1 MLNILLCL
9 TSTALLNAAL
19 FYAKTLL
26 MIVGII
32 LKAALYTITALI
44 AFAANSLLCR
54 MALAD
59 GAIDAWNFTAIRLL
73 SGAACLGL
81 IMMAQAHY
89 LRRNSLK
96 RTNLKQ
102 NSLKR
107 TALKQTGN
115 LDPAVLTDKGDWLSA
130 ISLVVYALCFSVAY
144 QALDTGTGALILFA
158 VVQLTMIGWGIYNK
172 EPLNRI
178 QWLALLIALIGFIYL
193 MLPSAATPSLSGALM
208 MAISGAAWG
217 IYSIR
222 GKTCV
227 SPLRTTGFNFL
238 RSLVAV
244 PILALIGMSYLSTIS
259 MTGVMLAVASGTIAS
274 GIGYSMWYVAMPL
287 LKTTQSAVVQ
297 LCVPVLAAIM
307 GVVFLSEQLT
317 LEFIIAS
324 SVILGAVLVFV
335 LNKK

>member
-1 MLNILLCL
+1 M
-9 TSTALLNAAL
+9 
-19 FYAKTLL
+19 
-26 MIVGII
+26 
-32 LKAALYTITALI
+32 KAALYTIIALI

-54 MALAD
+54 MALVD
-59 GAIDAWNFTAIRLL
+59 GGIDAWNFTAIRLL

-81 IMMAQAHY
+81 IMLLQAHF
-89 LRRNSLK
+89 LKRNALKRKLLK
-96 RTNLKQ
+96 RTRLKQ
-102 NSLKR
+102 SS
-107 TALKQTGN
+107 LKQTALQQTGSV
-115 LDPAVLTDKGDWLSA
+115 DKTVLKEKGDWLSA
-130 ISLVVYALCFSVAY
+130 ISLVIYAICFSVAY
-144 QALDTGTGALILFA
+144 QALDTGTGALILFSA
-158 VVQLTMIGWGIYNK
+158 VQLTMIGWGIYSK
-172 EPLNRI
+172 ERLNGV

-193 MLPSAATPSLSGALM
+193 MLPSAAMPSLSGALI
-208 MAISGAAWG
+208 MAISGIAWG

-259 MTGVMLAVASGTIAS
+259 TTGVILATVSGAIAS
-274 GIGYSMWYVAMPL
+274 GIGYSIWYVAMPL
-287 LKTTQSAVVQ
+287 LKTTQSAVMQ

-324 SVILGAVLVFV
+324 SVILGAVLVFT
-335 LNKK
+335 LNKDQPKKNGLIADI

>member
-1 MLNILLCL
+1 M
-9 TSTALLNAAL
+9 
-19 FYAKTLL
+19 
-26 MIVGII
+26 
-32 LKAALYTITALI
+32 KAALYTIIALI

-54 MALAD
+54 MALAE

-81 IMMAQAHY
+81 IMLLQANF
-89 LRRNSLK
+89 LKRNALKRKLLK
-96 RTNLKQ
+96 RTRLKQ
-102 NSLKR
+102 SS
-107 TALKQTGN
+107 LKQTALQQTGSV
-115 LDPAVLTDKGDWLSA
+115 DKTVLKEKGDWLSA
-130 ISLVVYALCFSVAY
+130 ISLVIYAICFSVAY
-144 QALDTGTGALILFA
+144 QALDTGTGALILFSA
-158 VVQLTMIGWGIYNK
+158 VQLTMIGWGIYNK
-172 EPLNRI
+172 ERLNGV
-178 QWLALLIALIGFIYL
+178 QWTALLIALIGFIYL
-193 MLPSAATPSLSGALM
+193 MLPSAAMLSLSGALM

-222 GKTCV
+222 GKTCI

-259 MTGVMLAVASGTIAS
+259 MTGVILATVSGAIAS
-274 GIGYSMWYVAMPL
+274 GIGYSIWYVAMPL
-287 LKTTQSAVVQ
+287 LKTTQSAVIQ

-324 SVILGAVLVFV
+324 SVILSAVLVFV
-335 LNKK
+335 LNKKPSRNKGLVAET

>member
-1 MLNILLCL
+1 M
-9 TSTALLNAAL
+9 
-19 FYAKTLL
+19 
-26 MIVGII
+26 
-32 LKAALYTITALI
+32 KAALYTMTALI

-54 MALAD
+54 MALVD

-81 IMMAQAHY
+81 IMTLQAHY
-89 LRRNSLK
+89 LKRNRLK
-96 RTNLKQ
+96 RTDLKY
-102 NSLKR
+102 
-107 TALKQTGN
+107 TEN

-130 ISLVVYALCFSVAY
+130 ISLVIYALCFSVAY
-144 QALDTGTGALILFA
+144 QVLDTGTGALILFA
-158 VVQLTMIGWGIYNK
+158 VVQLTMIGWGVYNK

-178 QWLALLIALIGFIYL
+178 QWLALLIALIGFVYL
-193 MLPSAATPSLSGALM
+193 MLPSAETPSLSGALM

-222 GKTCV
+222 GKTCI

-244 PILALIGMSYLSTIS
+244 PILALVGMSYLSTIS
-259 MTGVMLAVASGTIAS
+259 MTGVILAVASGAIAS
-274 GIGYSMWYVAMPL
+274 GIGYSIWYMAMPL

-335 LNKK
+335 LNKNQVKNKRLIAET

>member
-1 MLNILLCL
+1 
-9 TSTALLNAAL
+9 
-19 FYAKTLL
+19 

-59 GAIDAWNFTAIRLL
+59 GAIDAWNFTVIRLL

-96 RTNLKQ
+96 RTSLKQ

-115 LDPAVLTDKGDWLSA
+115 FDPTVLTDRGDWLSA
-130 ISLVVYALCFSVAY
+130 INLVVYALCFSVAY

-158 VVQLTMIGWGIYNK
+158 VVQLTMIGWGVYNK

-178 QWLALLIALIGFIYL
+178 QWLALLIALIGFVYL

-259 MTGVMLAVASGTIAS
+259 MTVVILAVASGAIAS

-307 GVVFLSEQLT
+307 GAVFLSEQLT

>member
-1 MLNILLCL
+1 M
-9 TSTALLNAAL
+9 
-19 FYAKTLL
+19 K
-26 MIVGII
+26 V
-32 LKAALYTITALI
+32 ALYTIIALI

-81 IMMAQAHY
+81 IMLLQAHF
-89 LRRNSLK
+89 LK
-96 RTNLKQ
+96 RTRLKQ
-102 NSLKR
+102 SS
-107 TALKQTGN
+107 LKQTALQQTGSV
-115 LDPAVLTDKGDWLSA
+115 DKTVLKEKGDWLSA
-130 ISLVVYALCFSVAY
+130 ISLVIYAICFSVAY
-144 QALDTGTGALILFA
+144 QALDTGTGALILFSA
-158 VVQLTMIGWGIYNK
+158 VQLTMIGWGIYNK
-172 EPLNRI
+172 ERLNGV

-193 MLPSAATPSLSGALM
+193 MLPSAAMPSLSGALI
-208 MAISGAAWG
+208 MAISGIAWG

-259 MTGVMLAVASGTIAS
+259 MTGVILATVSGAIAS
-274 GIGYSMWYVAMPL
+274 GIGYSIWYVAMPL

-297 LCVPVLAAIM
+297 LCVPVLAALM

-324 SVILGAVLVFV
+324 SVILGAVLIFI
-335 LNKK
+335 LNKNRPKKMV

>member
-1 MLNILLCL
+1 M
-9 TSTALLNAAL
+9 
-19 FYAKTLL
+19 K
-26 MIVGII
+26 V
-32 LKAALYTITALI
+32 ALYTIIALI

-81 IMMAQAHY
+81 IMLLQAHF
-89 LRRNSLK
+89 LK
-96 RTNLKQ
+96 RTRLKQ
-102 NSLKR
+102 SS
-107 TALKQTGN
+107 LKQTALQQTGSV
-115 LDPAVLTDKGDWLSA
+115 DKTVLKEKGDWLSA
-130 ISLVVYALCFSVAY
+130 ISLVIYAICFSVAY
-144 QALDTGTGALILFA
+144 QALDTGTGALILFSA
-158 VVQLTMIGWGIYNK
+158 VQLTMIGWGIYNK
-172 EPLNRI
+172 ERLNGV

-193 MLPSAATPSLSGALM
+193 MLPSAAMPSLSGALI
-208 MAISGAAWG
+208 MAISGIAWG

-259 MTGVMLAVASGTIAS
+259 MTGVILATVSGAIAS
-274 GIGYSMWYVAMPL
+274 GIGYSIWYVAMPL
-287 LKTTQSAVVQ
+287 LKTTQSAVMQ

-324 SVILGAVLVFV
+324 SVILGAVLVFT
-335 LNKK
+335 LNKDQPKKNGLIADI